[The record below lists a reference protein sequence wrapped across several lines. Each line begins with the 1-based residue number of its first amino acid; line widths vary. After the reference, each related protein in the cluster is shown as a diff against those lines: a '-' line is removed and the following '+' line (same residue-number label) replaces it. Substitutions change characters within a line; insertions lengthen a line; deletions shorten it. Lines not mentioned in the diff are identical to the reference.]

1 MLTLGQALIGK
12 DVLSL
17 RNGTPVGRVTGV
29 IIDPNNLKI
38 MGWQAQDNF
47 SRKNLIL
54 LPQEIREIIP
64 QGFVVNDHEAL
75 TQPTDLVRL
84 KPILALHFDLMDKPV
99 YSDHKRKLG
108 KVADYA
114 FDKDESI
121 IQKLY
126 VSQPM
131 LKSFSGGTL
140 LIDRSQIVEIT
151 DRRVVV
157 KEATVTDQAP
167 VPAAVPAQ

>member
-17 RNGTPVGRVTGV
+17 RNGTPVGRIIGV
-29 IIDPNNLKI
+29 IIDPNSLKVV
-38 MGWQAQDNF
+38 GWNTQDNF

-54 LPQEIREIIP
+54 LPQEIRDIIP

-75 TQPTDLVRL
+75 TQPADLVRI
-84 KPILALHFDLMDKPV
+84 KPILDLKFELMDKPV

-114 FDKDESI
+114 FDKDEAL

-126 VSQPM
+126 VSQPI

-140 LIDRSQIVEIT
+140 MVDRSQIVEIT

-167 VPAAVPAQ
+167 MPAAVPAN